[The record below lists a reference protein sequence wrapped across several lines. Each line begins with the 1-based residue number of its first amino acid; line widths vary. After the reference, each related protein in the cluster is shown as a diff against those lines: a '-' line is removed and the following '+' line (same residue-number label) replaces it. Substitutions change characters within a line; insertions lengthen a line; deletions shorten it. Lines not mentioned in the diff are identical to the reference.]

1 MSTIPFSNKGSLLIS
16 NPFDLPE
23 YDTVVE
29 SSTSVMTAG
38 GTLTFFQGS
47 PSGLQVAQFT
57 ITIGGDGSR
66 TIQRTA

>member
-29 SSTSVMTAG
+29 SPQGAASSG
-38 GTLTFFQGS
+38 GTITFYAS
-47 PSGLQVAQFT
+47 ENQVAQLTVT
-57 ITIGGDGSR
+57 ISGGNR

>member
-29 SSTSVMTAG
+29 SPQGAASSG
-38 GTLTFFQGS
+38 GTITFYKS
-47 PSGLQVAQFT
+47 ENQVAQLTVT
-57 ITIGGDGSR
+57 ISDGNR
-66 TIQRTA
+66 RIQRTA